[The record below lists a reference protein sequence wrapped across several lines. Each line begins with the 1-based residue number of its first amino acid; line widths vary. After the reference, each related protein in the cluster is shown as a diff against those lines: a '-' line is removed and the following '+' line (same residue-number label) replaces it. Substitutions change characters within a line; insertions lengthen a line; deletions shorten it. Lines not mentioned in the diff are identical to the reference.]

1 MKTKCIKSLDS
12 ESSTWLATQI
22 QSIKLFPRE
31 KERNPRSYTRVQ
43 EREFSCQWIKEVVE
57 KAWTVPSKHQY
68 VKSNPHP
75 ESQRER
81 HTENEDYFFLSFWN
95 FKGRWNVSIS
105 EWKNGYNFHEPR
117 IPPSKI
123 MGPQKP
129 KNTETRKGWAIS
141 VSQRE
146 RERERERESVCV
158 CVCERGQRC
167 KIYVLKRAAS
177 REKLRERER
186 RKKDSNGVWL
196 IQQQKSKVVSKWQV
210 WFNIGNVTITQKSK
224 SLKKKIQ
231 KQKSTGNI
239 QREREK

>member
-1 MKTKCIKSLDS
+1 MIGVFDWPAQPQQLKRWRKKNSVESKRSKDEMKTKCIKSLDS

-146 RERERERESVCV
+146 RERERERVCV
-158 CVCERGQRC
+158 CVCVKEVRDVRYMC
-167 KIYVLKRAAS
+167 W
-177 REKLRERER
+177 REQPLEKSWEREREG
-186 RKKDSNGVWL
+186 RKTAMECD
-196 IQQQKSKVVSKWQV
+196 
-210 WFNIGNVTITQKSK
+210 WFNN
-224 SLKKKIQ
+224 KK
-231 KQKSTGNI
+231 
-239 QREREK
+239 QRWYQNDKFDLT

>member
-81 HTENEDYFFLSFWN
+81 HTENEDYFFLFFWN

-105 EWKNGYNFHEPR
+105 NWKTAIIFMNPAFLHPKSWDPRSPKTQRPEKKELFQFHRER
-117 IPPSKI
+117 ERESVWKRSEMSDICVEESSLC
-123 MGPQKP
+123 
-129 KNTETRKGWAIS
+129 RK
-141 VSQRE
+141 VE
-146 RERERERESVCV
+146 REREREREERQQWSVIDSTT
-158 CVCERGQRC
+158 
-167 KIYVLKRAAS
+167 KIKGGIKMTS
-177 REKLRERER
+177 
-186 RKKDSNGVWL
+186 L
-196 IQQQKSKVVSKWQV
+196 I
-210 WFNIGNVTITQKSK
+210 
-224 SLKKKIQ
+224 
-231 KQKSTGNI
+231 
-239 QREREK
+239 